1 MANIFLKVLL
11 MINNN
16 YKLKF
21 SRQFKEELQEAVN
34 WYNLQKKGL
43 GRELKAEVEK
53 VVYDIVLNPTLA
65 SIKFDQVITVA
76 CGIFPYSV
84 HYDIKESNKTSRIIS
99 FFHNKRKP
107 NWI

>member
-1 MANIFLKVLL
+1 
-11 MINNN
+11 MINSN

-21 SRQFKEELQEAVN
+21 SRQFRKELQEAVS

-43 GRELKAEVEK
+43 GRELKVEVERN
-53 VVYDIVLNPTLA
+53 VHDIIFNPTFA

-76 CGIFPYSV
+76 CGIFPYSIP
-84 HYDIKESNKTSRIIS
+84 YDIQEPNKTIRMIS

-107 NWI
+107 DWI